1 VSRLVEAEWYDVR
14 RAQSN
19 KPATYT
25 CPFCPRKL
33 PAFSEHVLIRP
44 LGRGVGRRHAH
55 AECAARARR
64 DGLLPTREEWLRA
77 QRAERR
83 ARRRAGGGGLLA
95 RLFGRRRAR

>member
-1 VSRLVEAEWYDVR
+1 MSRRGLVEARWYELR

-44 LGRGVGRRHAH
+44 EGTGEGRRHAH
-55 AECAARARR
+55 LACVQKARAAGR
-64 DGLLPTREEWLRA
+64 LPSHDEWRA
-77 QRAERR
+77 TQP
-83 ARRRAGGGGLLA
+83 RRRGLLA
-95 RLFGRRRAR
+95 RLFRRTSR